1 MSTQDALR
9 KSSIASL
16 TALIGLQLFSR
27 LFTFTLNQVLIRMA
41 SPEIFGAAAI
51 QFELIL
57 STILFLSREG
67 IRTTILR
74 VKNPGPASMNLSF
87 VPMVAGIP
95 LAAAITWGYAR
106 YAKDELKVRP
116 FFGEAVAVYALAA
129 VLELLTEP
137 FHNLYEPLYRVL
149 LKKNC

>member
-9 KSSIASL
+9 KSSISSL

-41 SPEIFGAAAI
+41 SPEVFGAAAI

-67 IRTTILR
+67 VRTTILR
-74 VKNPGPASMNLSF
+74 VKTPGPASMNLSF
-87 VPMVAGIP
+87 VPMMVGIP
-95 LAAAITWGYAR
+95 LGLVPYMSSKGVIFLS
-106 YAKDELKVRP
+106 EC
-116 FFGEAVAVYALAA
+116 
-129 VLELLTEP
+129 VLELWA
-137 FHNLYEPLYRVL
+137 NSRVGMFSAHDDGL
-149 LKKNC
+149 LVQ